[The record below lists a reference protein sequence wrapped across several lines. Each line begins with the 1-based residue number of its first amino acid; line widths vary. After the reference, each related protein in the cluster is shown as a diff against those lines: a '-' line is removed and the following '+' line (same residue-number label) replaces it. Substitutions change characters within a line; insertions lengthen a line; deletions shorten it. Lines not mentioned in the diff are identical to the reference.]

1 MASLPPKPPPKPVI
15 LFIYV
20 FLGAIASF
28 FLGREPG
35 SIPEGSEFVAE
46 LCPSIIV
53 MCIFL
58 TSYSLFDVLGCGLAK
73 AKAGL
78 PDLDYKDI
86 PARLPEEVFLA
97 ERAQANQVE
106 QMPCFFVGIIC
117 FSTLV
122 NGKAGALLGLI
133 WVIIRLVYADRYR
146 KSVGKKFK
154 DKDLGPLT
162 VPCYFIL
169 NTLLMG
175 SAIHA
180 LRWMIATW

>member
-1 MASLPPKPPPKPVI
+1 M
-15 LFIYV
+15 YV
-20 FLGAIASF
+20 FLGALASF
-28 FLGREPG
+28 FLGRKPG
-35 SIPEGSEFVAE
+35 TLPDGPKLAAE

-53 MCIFL
+53 ICIFL
-58 TSYSLFDVLGCGLAK
+58 TLYSLLDVMGCGLAK
-73 AKAGL
+73 ARAGL
-78 PDLDYKDI
+78 PDLDYKDF
-86 PARLPEEVFLA
+86 PARFPEEVFLA
-97 ERAQANQVE
+97 ERAQSNQVE
-106 QMPCFFVGIIC
+106 QMPCFIVGIIC

-122 NGKAGALLGLI
+122 NGNAGAFLGLV

-154 DKDLGPLT
+154 DKDLAPLT

-180 LRWMIATW
+180 LRWIVATW